1 MLLRLKKLMHQSMRL
16 GPARSVTRS
25 MAEFNEIYRSPIDRH
40 VYSFSGY
47 AGVEN
52 CSDCDSFTQVNEYD
66 RIHDG
71 AVLFFCNRCENKHH
85 L

>member
-1 MLLRLKKLMHQSMRL
+1 
-16 GPARSVTRS
+16 
-25 MAEFNEIYRSPIDRH
+25 MANYRDESRFNEIYRSPIDRH

-52 CSDCDSFTQVNEYD
+52 CSDCDAFTQVNEYD

>member
-1 MLLRLKKLMHQSMRL
+1 M
-16 GPARSVTRS
+16 G
-25 MAEFNEIYRSPIDRH
+25 EFPEIYRSPIDHH

-47 AGVEN
+47 GGVMN
-52 CSDCDSFTQVNEYD
+52 CSDCDAFTQVNEYD

-71 AVLFFCNRCENKHH
+71 LVVWFCERCENKHH

>member
-1 MLLRLKKLMHQSMRL
+1 
-16 GPARSVTRS
+16 
-25 MAEFNEIYRSPIDRH
+25 MAEFPEIYRSPIDRH

-47 AGVEN
+47 GGIEN
-52 CSDCDSFTQVNEYD
+52 CSDCDSFAQVNEYD

-71 AVLFFCNRCENKHH
+71 AVLFFCKNCENKHH

>member
-1 MLLRLKKLMHQSMRL
+1 VLNAKQ
-16 GPARSVTRS
+16 S
-25 MAEFNEIYRSPIDRH
+25 MAEFPEIYRSPVDRH

-47 AGVEN
+47 GGVEN
-52 CSDCDSFTQVNEYD
+52 CSDCDSFAQVNEYD

-71 AVLFFCNRCENKHH
+71 AVLFFCKNCENKHH

>member
-1 MLLRLKKLMHQSMRL
+1 
-16 GPARSVTRS
+16 
-25 MAEFNEIYRSPIDRH
+25 MAEFPEIYRSPVDRH

-47 AGVEN
+47 GGVEN
-52 CSDCDSFTQVNEYD
+52 CSDCDAFTQVNEYD